1 MGWQVFEDFQ
11 AAPKGTEDFNMDAV
25 KIGREL
31 GHAVY
36 RTSFAIMNFGFL
48 FSISFFRAEV

>member
-11 AAPKGTEDFNMDAV
+11 AAPKGTEDFNMEAV

-31 GHAVY
+31 AKQ
-36 RTSFAIMNFGFL
+36 SNKNL
-48 FSISFFRAEV
+48 KISL